1 MSPPPSNMS
10 TPDVRR
16 TRSGQIINRPIQNL
30 RPSRAS
36 PAYSRSVSPAPK
48 ASSKK
53 KEKKVKVKAENK
65 MAKLERPLSV
75 LTAAWTHVPVVDI
88 EAYVNRSASVRRAE
102 VETGKTPGKV
112 KRPMNSFMLYRK
124 AYQNRTK
131 NWCLQNNHQVVS
143 QVCGDSWPLEPK
155 EVREKFELWAK
166 IERQNHQN
174 AHPGYKFSPSK
185 AGSKAAMK
193 RKAEQSDE
201 ESVLSEYDWQ
211 GGRST
216 SRPSKRQMLTPKRT
230 PGPTAPN
237 QFLGTP
243 YYNSAPASR
252 ESSMGPGMDISFGGG
267 YMNSMYATHNPG
279 RRAPPQY
286 HSGLEESHN
295 GQYWQQQ
302 VVRNPNGTEDVI
314 MRRADA
320 RDYHAQE
327 HSFNDSF
334 YGSPSPMPQQQRYM
348 VKQEIKIDPSLMA
361 QGVDG
366 TYEFADPNVFTE
378 GLTEGLDFQS
388 IQYSQPHMDRPLQE
402 EYPEYLGGG
411 LQETLHLPMGGQDAW
426 QVEALEGGSEFDK
439 WAEGP

>member
-36 PAYSRSVSPAPK
+36 PAFSRSDSPAPR
-48 ASSKK
+48 ASP
-53 KEKKVKVKAENK
+53 EKKVKKEKVKTERT

-88 EAYVNRSASVRRAE
+88 EAYVNRPDSVRLAE

-185 AGSKAAMK
+185 AGSKAAAK
-193 RKAEQSDE
+193 RKAGEPDE
-201 ESVLSEYDWQ
+201 ESVLSDYDWQ
-211 GGRST
+211 GSRAS

-230 PGPTAPN
+230 PGPAAPN
-237 QFLGTP
+237 QFNSTP
-243 YYNSAPASR
+243 YYTHSAPASR
-252 ESSMGPGMDISFGGG
+252 ESSMGPGMDGSFGGG
-267 YMNSMYATHNPG
+267 YLNSMYQTHNPG
-279 RRAPPQY
+279 RPAPPQY
-286 HSGLEESHN
+286 HSALEESHN
-295 GQYWQQQ
+295 GSYWQQQ
-302 VVRNPNGTEDVI
+302 VCRNGQVEDVL
-314 MRRADA
+314 MRRANA
-320 RDYHAQE
+320 TGYSEQT
-327 HSFNDSF
+327 FNDSF
-334 YGSPSPMPQQQRYM
+334 YGSPAAPQAFQ
-348 VKQEIKIDPSLMA
+348 VKQEVKIDPSLMDA
-361 QGVDG
+361 NAA
-366 TYEFADPNVFTE
+366 YEFADPSMFQE
-378 GLTEGLDFQS
+378 SFGLQVGEF
-388 IQYSQPHMDRPLQE
+388 SQPGFDRPLQE
-402 EYPEYLGGG
+402 EYPEYLG
-411 LQETLHLPMGGQDAW
+411 QEIGEALHLPLGGQEGW
-426 QVEALEGGSEFDK
+426 QVESLGKGEVEFDK